1 MNTTTDAAHIMQP
14 EPASAMRILMVVDGN
29 FPGRTGGAELQAGL
43 LGREFAARGHRV
55 EFVAPRVSSSQLEHE
70 MLWGLP
76 VWRIPYPQLRI
87 IGTMIMLTRFAWWL
101 LRHRQT
107 YDVIHVH
114 MVRNMATIAG
124 MLRPCLR
131 ATLMMKISG
140 AWEFQGGILDAQLQH
155 RLIYRFMRYCVRRA
169 DYMQCISEFTRK
181 KLRELDFP
189 DRAIAMIPNAIN
201 LNIYTGKNKHTA
213 RKHRTVVFVGRLEP
227 VKGLDVLLHAWQAV
241 HKSVKNV
248 QLIIAGT
255 GDQQDELV
263 QLSHDLGIDQYVHF
277 PGHVDDVAA
286 LLETAEL
293 YVQPSYQEGLS
304 NSLMQAMAMSLPVVA
319 TRISGNEDLV
329 TDRVSGRLVEPGNPA
344 ELALALREILEN
356 PEDAVNM
363 GRRARQQIEERYQ
376 VDAVIG
382 QLLQAYRARL

>member
-1 MNTTTDAAHIMQP
+1 
-14 EPASAMRILMVVDGN
+14 
-29 FPGRTGGAELQAGL
+29 
-43 LGREFAARGHRV
+43 
-55 EFVAPRVSSSQLEHE
+55 
-70 MLWGLP
+70 
-76 VWRIPYPQLRI
+76 
-87 IGTMIMLTRFAWWL
+87 
-101 LRHRQT
+101 
-107 YDVIHVH
+107 
-114 MVRNMATIAG
+114 
-124 MLRPCLR
+124 
-131 ATLMMKISG
+131 
-140 AWEFQGGILDAQLQH
+140 
-155 RLIYRFMRYCVRRA
+155 
-169 DYMQCISEFTRK
+169 
-181 KLRELDFP
+181 
-189 DRAIAMIPNAIN
+189 
-201 LNIYTGKNKHTA
+201 
-213 RKHRTVVFVGRLEP
+213 
-227 VKGLDVLLHAWQAV
+227 
-241 HKSVKNV
+241 
-248 QLIIAGT
+248 
-255 GDQQDELV
+255 V
-263 QLSHDLGIDQYVHF
+263 QLSRDLGIDQYVHF